1 MNAIFLEGQK
11 MEPYFDV
18 RDRNSQQKFL
28 PTHHKM
34 KQIAVIPFLTTM
46 KPTARKQPQPSK
58 KYYKIPNSFDKTVV
72 SLIIKYIV
80 MELET

>member
-1 MNAIFLEGQK
+1 MQYFLKAKKSSHIFN
-11 MEPYFDV
+11 V
-18 RDRNSQQKFL
+18 RDRNSQQKLL
-28 PTHHKM
+28 PTYHKM
-34 KQIAVIPFLTTM
+34 KQIAVISLTTM

-58 KYYKIPNSFDKTVV
+58 KYKVIPNSFDKTVV